1 MIHHPPPYLSLQTP
15 IVTTT
20 ITTTNRMC
28 GGCVQV
34 MRLGRGRGHS
44 DGADAPAGRTRKGA
58 AAPPLRRPQL
68 RCQAARSISNWGKA
82 PFPWPHAK
90 NLHAT
95 PTPTTEWE
103 PVHPSNTRFCT
114 PSSRL
119 RRTIADVRIRFAGTI
134 FPHIE
139 RLLHLYGICTC
150 AYISL
155 ESTRSRAP
163 VGTRRES
170 PWMWARR
177 VVA

>member
-1 MIHHPPPYLSLQTP
+1 MARVAPIPSLARRGSRTRLLLYCLTVVYSTDTVPPYTIVGAKPLSPGLMP
-15 IVTTT
+15 KISTT
-20 ITTTNRMC
+20 
-28 GGCVQV
+28 
-34 MRLGRGRGHS
+34 
-44 DGADAPAGRTRKGA
+44 
-58 AAPPLRRPQL
+58 
-68 RCQAARSISNWGKA
+68 
-82 PFPWPHAK
+82 
-90 NLHAT
+90 T

>member
-1 MIHHPPPYLSLQTP
+1 MSALA
-15 IVTTT
+15 
-20 ITTTNRMC
+20 
-28 GGCVQV
+28 
-34 MRLGRGRGHS
+34 LGRGRGRA

-68 RCQAARSISNWGKA
+68 RCQAARSITNTNWGKA

-90 NLHAT
+90 NLHDDA
-95 PTPTTEWE
+95 TPTTEWE